1 MLNLIKACSFQLFY
15 SILIVSDINKG
26 EFKLLEV
33 RNLTKNF
40 KNFIAVDGVSFEVN
54 KGEILG
60 LIGENG
66 AGKTTIMRM
75 LATMLKLT
83 KGEGKIAGYDLVREP
98 ASIRGEIGILFGGE
112 VGLYDR
118 LTARENIMYFAEL
131 NGMTCEQAKKSIEEL
146 VKELEMNE
154 FIDKRVGKF
163 SRGMKQKV
171 AIARSIVHRP
181 SVMLFDEPSTGL
193 DVSATRLIQDFI
205 IKCKSEDKA
214 IVFSSHSMREVEK
227 LCDRVVIIHKGK
239 IVEQGTISSLKVKY
253 NNEDMED
260 IFVNLIGGS
269 HE

>member
-1 MLNLIKACSFQLFY
+1 M
-15 SILIVSDINKG
+15 
-26 EFKLLEV
+26 LEV
-33 RNLTKNF
+33 KNLTKKF
-40 KNFIAVDGVSFEVN
+40 KNFTAVEGVSFVVN
-54 KGEILG
+54 GGEILG

-75 LATMLKLT
+75 LATMLQVT
-83 KGEGKIAGYDLVREP
+83 EGEGKIAGHDLVKEP
-98 ASIRGEIGILFGGE
+98 ESIRGEIGILFGGE

-118 LTARENIMYFAEL
+118 LTARENIMYFAQL
-131 NGMTCEQAKKSIEEL
+131 NGMSEGDAKKSIEEL
-146 VKELEMNE
+146 TRELEMSE

-171 AIARSIVHRP
+171 AIARSIVHKP

-205 IKCKSEDKA
+205 FKCKSEGKA
-214 IVFSSHSMREVEK
+214 IVFSSHSMTEIEK

-239 IVEQGTISSLKVKY
+239 VVEHGTISALKAKY

-260 IFVNLIGGS
+260 VFVNLIGGN

>member
-1 MLNLIKACSFQLFY
+1 MLVVK
-15 SILIVSDINKG
+15 
-26 EFKLLEV
+26 
-33 RNLTKNF
+33 NLTKNF
-40 KNFIAVDGVSFEVN
+40 KSFVAVDGVSFEVN
-54 KGEILG
+54 AGEILG

-75 LATMLKLT
+75 LATMLKVT
-83 KGEGKIAGYDLVREP
+83 KGEGKISNYDLASEP
-98 ASIRGEIGILFGGE
+98 ENVRGEIGILFGGE

-131 NGMTCEQAKKSIEEL
+131 NGMESEDAKKSIEEL
-146 VKELEMNE
+146 IKELEMEE
-154 FIDKRVGKF
+154 FIDKKVGKF

-171 AIARSIVHRP
+171 AIARSIVHKP

-205 IKCKSEDKA
+205 FKCKSENKT

-239 IVEQGTISSLKVKY
+239 LVEQGTIAKLKTKY
-253 NNEDMED
+253 KNEDIED
-260 IFVNLIGGS
+260 IFVKLIGGN